1 MGGAVLGQS
10 ADTAAEAQNQLVGL
24 IDLLALAAVT
34 ATKAGLAG
42 KRMLNRAIEETQ
54 HSPTY
59 SAQDHKTEQ
68 SVLDV
73 LLTAGRAVEHHHY
86 GGVRA
91 RKAQTALAT
100 LIPTS
105 TASLLREHC
114 SKEAVDR
121 GGGLAI
127 NLRMTDHAS

>member
-1 MGGAVLGQS
+1 M
-10 ADTAAEAQNQLVGL
+10 GL

-68 SVLDV
+68 SVLDA

-86 GGVRA
+86 GGVLA

-105 TASLLREHC
+105 IASLLREHC
-114 SKEAVDR
+114 SREAVDR

>member
-1 MGGAVLGQS
+1 MGGAALGQS
-10 ADTAAEAQNQLVGL
+10 ADTDAEAQNQFVGL
-24 IDLLALAAVT
+24 IDLLALAAIT
-34 ATKAGLAG
+34 ATKAGLVV
-42 KRMLNRAIEETQ
+42 KRMPNRALEKPQ

-59 SAQDHKTEQ
+59 SAQDHKTQ
-68 SVLDV
+68 RSVLDA
-73 LLTAGRAVEHHHY
+73 LLTAGRAVENHHY

-105 TASLLREHC
+105 TAFLLREHC
-114 SKEAVDR
+114 SREAVDR

-127 NLRMTDHAS
+127 NLRMTDHTS